1 MKLKIIILL
10 LSCFF
15 FFTHKTTAQG
25 DLSSETLDLNIRITN
40 LKEVTGSIFI
50 GVFNNKE
57 SFPKDGHQFRILYE
71 AVTQNPMTYTIEDL
85 PVDEYAV
92 AVFQDINEDKECNL
106 NFIGIPK
113 EPYGFSNDIK
123 PRFSAP
129 SFKKTKFK
137 LIKGDTLAIKLFH

>member
-1 MKLKIIILL
+1 MIF
-10 LSCFF
+10 SCFF
-15 FFTHKTTAQG
+15 ICKQNSFSQG
-25 DLSSETLDLNIRITN
+25 DISPETCDLNIKITN

-57 SFPKDGHQFRILYE
+57 SFPKDGQQFRIFYE
-71 AVTQNPMTYTIEDL
+71 SVTENPMTYKIEDL
-85 PVDEYAV
+85 PIGEYAV

-129 SFKKTKFK
+129 PFKKTKFI
-137 LIKGDTLAIKLFH
+137 LVEGDTIAIKLFH

>member
-1 MKLKIIILL
+1 MIVN
-10 LSCFF
+10 CFF
-15 FFTHKTTAQG
+15 ICAHNSFSQG
-25 DLSSETLDLNIRITN
+25 DISSETYDLNIKITN

-57 SFPKDGHQFRILYE
+57 SFPKDGHQFKILYE
-71 AVTQNPMTYTIEDL
+71 SVTENPMIYKIKDL

-92 AVFQDINEDKECNL
+92 AVYQDINEDKECNL

-129 SFKKTKFK
+129 PFKKTKFR
-137 LIKGDTLAIKLFH
+137 LVEGDTIAIKLFH